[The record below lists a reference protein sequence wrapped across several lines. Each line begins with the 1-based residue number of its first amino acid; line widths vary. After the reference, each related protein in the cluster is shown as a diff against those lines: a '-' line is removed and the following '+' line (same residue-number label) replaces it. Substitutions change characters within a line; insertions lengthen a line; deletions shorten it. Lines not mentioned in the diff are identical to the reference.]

1 MSAEDE
7 IENIIEISTLSDEEV
22 VLNWAARGKISH
34 DAIEKLFKEGFTS
47 MEGMLLLEDEDL
59 ARTKITRGQ
68 QKLIL
73 AAVRKLLKSTE
84 RAGDSAHVQTEAR
97 VGDDVTGDSLSC
109 GTRSTRDLGSSQ
121 SAQGGNQQQQ
131 HGGANTASN
140 TDAFT
145 SLLNELQAGQ
155 SVLQNNLVQ
164 TNQTS
169 EFSGQGLTVQGSTAN
184 MNNVLLNQMN
194 GSSHSWKDPQI
205 FLESAASGKSAPTYY
220 DITDFVSNQV
230 EKEVVVGGNGAQ
242 QVVLKSGPRKPK
254 LENVTLAQWSVAN
267 LAILYKLVSESK
279 LHAGNILDYLSYTT
293 KVCQL
298 VQRYTLIS
306 VLLYDREYRQLQ
318 ARHEFRWGTDV
329 PHLHTMHLQTRTSR
343 PAQPA
348 PGRAN
353 TGIQRNVTSTG
364 QNVTLDGRWF
374 ANYLTLGWAVTIK
387 SANLYINVHIQ
398 VATSFIQHRHTIFQ
412 KTKGR

>member
-7 IENIIEISTLSDEEV
+7 IENVIEISTLSDEEV
-22 VLNWAARGKISH
+22 VLNWAARGKISQ

-47 MEGMLLLEDEDL
+47 MEAMLLLEDEDL
-59 ARTKITRGQ
+59 ARTKIPRGQ

-84 RAGDSAHVQTEAR
+84 RAGNSAHVQTDAR
-97 VGDDVTGDSLSC
+97 VGDDVTGDSLSR

-121 SAQGGNQQQQ
+121 SAQGGSQQQQ
-131 HGGANTASN
+131 HGGSNTASN

-145 SLLNELQAGQ
+145 SLLNDLQAGQ
-155 SVLQNNLVQ
+155 SVLRNNLVQ

-169 EFSGQGLTVQGSTAN
+169 EYSGQGLTVQGSTAN

-230 EKEVVVGGNGAQ
+230 EEEAVVGGNGAQ

-318 ARHEFRWGTDV
+318 ARQEFRWGTDV

-348 PGRAN
+348 PRRAN

-364 QNVTLDGRWF
+364 QNVTLDGRVICKLF
-374 ANYLTLGWAVTIK
+374 NSRVGCHYKECKFVHQCSHSGCHQFH
-387 SANLYINVHIQ
+387 SAQTHNLSKN
-398 VATSFIQHRHTIFQ
+398 
-412 KTKGR
+412 

>member
-7 IENIIEISTLSDEEV
+7 IENVIEISTLSDEEV
-22 VLNWAARGKISH
+22 VLNWAARGKISQ

-47 MEGMLLLEDEDL
+47 MEAMLLLEDEDL
-59 ARTKITRGQ
+59 ARTKIPRGQ

-97 VGDDVTGDSLSC
+97 VGDDVMGDSLSR

-121 SAQGGNQQQQ
+121 SAQGGSQQQQ
-131 HGGANTASN
+131 HGGPNTASD

-155 SVLQNNLVQ
+155 SVLRNNLVQ
-164 TNQTS
+164 TIQTS

-220 DITDFVSNQV
+220 DITEFVSNQV
-230 EKEVVVGGNGAQ
+230 EEEVVVGGNGAQ

-279 LHAGNILDYLSYTT
+279 LLLPLWESVIVLCFVVRYFMSIL
-293 KVCQL
+293 
-298 VQRYTLIS
+298 
-306 VLLYDREYRQLQ
+306 VLQ
-318 ARHEFRWGTDV
+318 
-329 PHLHTMHLQTRTSR
+329 S
-343 PAQPA
+343 
-348 PGRAN
+348 
-353 TGIQRNVTSTG
+353 S
-364 QNVTLDGRWF
+364 
-374 ANYLTLGWAVTIK
+374 
-387 SANLYINVHIQ
+387 
-398 VATSFIQHRHTIFQ
+398 
-412 KTKGR
+412 